1 MSIGS
6 CMVTPT
12 PTAGP
17 LQALITG
24 FRHSKMRNVN
34 RPPPSRTTPL
44 IRPSSR
50 AASCGPVRSKV
61 EPPAERSAP
70 AQNPRPAPV
79 TITARTASSASIASN
94 AAIMSTIIWP
104 VKAFS
109 FSGRFSVM
117 VAMPSS
123 TS

>member
-1 MSIGS
+1 MSMAS

-12 PTAGP
+12 PTAAP
-17 LQALITG
+17 FTAAITG
-24 FRHSKMRNVN
+24 LRLSKMRRVR
-34 RPPPSRTTPL
+34 RPPPSRWTP
-44 IRPSSR
+44 PTR
-50 AASCGPVRSKV
+50 AATRAGSLRVELSKV

-70 AQNPRPAPV
+70 AQKPRPAPV
-79 TITARTASSASIASN
+79 TITARTASSASVRSN
-94 AAIMSTIIWP
+94 AAIMSTIIWV

-109 FSGRFSVM
+109 RSGRLRVM